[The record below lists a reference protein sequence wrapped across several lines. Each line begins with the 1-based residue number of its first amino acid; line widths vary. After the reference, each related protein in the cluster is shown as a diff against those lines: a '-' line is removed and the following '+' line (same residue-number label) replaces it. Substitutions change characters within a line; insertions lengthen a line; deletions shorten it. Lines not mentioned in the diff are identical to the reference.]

1 LLEGFR
7 LEGEE
12 WVSLEGWWEVGR
24 WGCPASKEEGGRG
37 GVVVD
42 VDGVSSTGL
51 SDGEGDG
58 FGYSET

>member
-1 LLEGFR
+1 MRASAAGSGEDGGCVGEG
-7 LEGEE
+7 G
-12 WVSLEGWWEVGR
+12 GG
-24 WGCPASKEEGGRG
+24 GGGGEEGGRG
-37 GVVVD
+37 GGVVD